1 MEELAEGQRRGFW
14 IRIFLA
20 DGSSSGLKV
29 VEKSN
34 WSGRGVVC
42 PRPRFGAVKHRAE
55 FNRAGVYVLIGPSES
70 SDAPTAYIGEGDPL
84 LGRLERQHAE
94 RDFWTVVYFFTSK
107 DGNLN
112 KAHIEYLEHRLI
124 SIARETKRSRLD
136 NTNMPGR
143 PSLSEA
149 DQAEVE
155 TFLEEMLLCFP
166 VLGVSIFEMPEQK
179 PVEKLVLTFTRRALT
194 ARGYESEDGFVVI
207 KGSQASNA
215 VVDSMQPYASELR
228 DRLIRTGVLK
238 DVGSHLEFGYDY
250 EFTSPSTAAS
260 IVAGASV
267 NGRDYWRATDGRTL
281 KQLQEAESSI

>member
-1 MEELAEGQRRGFW
+1 
-14 IRIFLA
+14 
-20 DGSSSGLKV
+20 
-29 VEKSN
+29 
-34 WSGRGVVC
+34 
-42 PRPRFGAVKHRAE
+42 
-55 FNRAGVYVLIGPSES
+55 
-70 SDAPTAYIGEGDPL
+70 
-84 LGRLERQHAE
+84 
-94 RDFWTVVYFFTSK
+94 
-107 DGNLN
+107 
-112 KAHIEYLEHRLI
+112 
-124 SIARETKRSRLD
+124 
-136 NTNMPGR
+136 
-143 PSLSEA
+143 
-149 DQAEVE
+149 
-155 TFLEEMLLCFP
+155 MLLCFP